1 MKITSILIIVM
12 AVFQVNAQ
20 TLIQP
25 FETTINYDN
34 GQRPCLQ
41 LNLDPEPKA
50 LKHAWRDYLKDNY
63 NFKLKG
69 IGFLRNKDLLNSDE
83 IIVPQISSNAIDF
96 FTHIV
101 EDQNGSEMKVF
112 VRHGYDIYI
121 SQENYPN
128 EYAALKEI
136 LESFIKFYLPQYYE
150 GKVIETEKRIIKLTD
165 ETNDLQKE
173 IADDSSRIVKM
184 KKEITDFEKK
194 LESNIERLEVKNKEL
209 IKRTEKLD
217 KIRNQLREL

>member
-1 MKITSILIIVM
+1 M

-20 TLIQP
+20 ALIQP
-25 FETTINYDN
+25 FETTMNYDN

-150 GKVIETEKRIIKLTD
+150 GKVIETEKRITKLTD